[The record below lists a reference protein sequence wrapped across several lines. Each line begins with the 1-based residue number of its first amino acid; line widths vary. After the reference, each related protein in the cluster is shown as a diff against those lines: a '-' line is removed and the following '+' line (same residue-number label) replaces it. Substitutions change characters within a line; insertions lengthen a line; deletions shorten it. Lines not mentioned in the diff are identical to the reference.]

1 MASSDE
7 HITTDQKIRVGL
19 AIVITIS
26 WAVSFIV
33 DILAAKYDPPAYMG
47 PLMLLVA
54 GSVFGQGIVSNA
66 IKQVVANQ
74 NPPNPNG
81 NGPVPEP
88 QPTKQEGTP
97 T

>member
-7 HITTDQKIRVGL
+7 HITTDQKIRIGL

-33 DILAAKYDPPAYMG
+33 DILVKQYDPPTYMG

-74 NPPNPNG
+74 NQNVPA
-81 NGPVPEP
+81 PEP
-88 QPTKQEGTP
+88 PPPTTPEGQKT
-97 T
+97 